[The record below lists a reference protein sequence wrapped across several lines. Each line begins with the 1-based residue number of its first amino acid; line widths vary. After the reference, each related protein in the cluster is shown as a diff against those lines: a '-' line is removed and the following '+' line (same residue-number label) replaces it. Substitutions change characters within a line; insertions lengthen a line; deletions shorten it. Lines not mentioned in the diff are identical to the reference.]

1 LFFVLVIFRITSQ
14 AVPDSEARRLI
25 KMEDEIDYKK
35 CEVSQKILDELSKIQ
50 RHGKAEFIEW
60 LKSTDFFIAPCS
72 KGYHLNIK
80 GGLAQHSWNVYQLFS
95 EKNQRY
101 KLGLSLDTVIICG
114 LLHDVCKIAFYR
126 RKKKWDNEKRKKTW
140 QYGYEDKFPV
150 GHGEKSVIILQRF
163 FRLSEQECC
172 IIRWH
177 MAGFD
182 ISPYGKPAHQRA
194 VEMYPACIALHTADY
209 ESASFL
215 ENKDEPDNNGG
226 SQ

>member
-1 LFFVLVIFRITSQ
+1 
-14 AVPDSEARRLI
+14 
-25 KMEDEIDYKK
+25 MEDEIDYKK
-35 CEVSQKILDELSKIQ
+35 CEVSQKILNELSKIQ

-101 KLGLSLDTVIICG
+101 NLGLSLDT
-114 LLHDVCKIAFYR
+114 
-126 RKKKWDNEKRKKTW
+126 
-140 QYGYEDKFPV
+140 
-150 GHGEKSVIILQRF
+150 VIILQRF

-182 ISPYGKPAHQRA
+182 ISPYGKPAHKRA

-209 ESASFL
+209 ESVAFL
-215 ENKDEPDNNGG
+215 EKKDEPDNNGG